1 MQQLATGLEPVMG
14 QPAITRLEQ
23 MYVIAKLEQGQYVYY
38 NQNTKKFSPKD
49 NHASKWTS
57 ISAAREALYKLEE
70 KQALKENL
78 LNSLTDEFQTQKAPV
93 VSDYSQKFI
102 RRSQEEVLAQVKE
115 TVLFLRHLD
124 EIAGLL
130 RKEISEAD
138 GAVLQDILH
147 LAELG
152 QPGIMGKVQIY
163 NCLSQSRIKRRKA
176 KDLLAIIAPLIPAED
191 NSIDLDKCNDALQNY
206 LKVASTRTYH
216 FKDEQL
222 KNNFKRYLEQSNGP
236 RGQVDDLCNR

>member
-57 ISAAREALYKLEE
+57 ISAARGALHKLEE

-78 LNSLTDEFQTQKAPV
+78 LNSLTDEFQTQKAPE

-115 TVLFLRHLD
+115 TVLFLRHLG

-152 QPGIMGKVQIY
+152 QPGIMEKVQIY

-191 NSIDLDKCNDALQNY
+191 NSIDLDRCNDDLQNY
-206 LKVASTRTYH
+206 LKVASARTYH

-222 KNNFKRYLEQSNGP
+222 KNNFKRYLEQSDGL
-236 RGQVDDLCNR
+236 RGQVDDLRDC

>member
-1 MQQLATGLEPVMG
+1 MTTDRKV
-14 QPAITRLEQ
+14 
-23 MYVIAKLEQGQYVYY
+23 V
-38 NQNTKKFSPKD
+38 S
-49 NHASKWTS
+49 
-57 ISAAREALYKLEE
+57 YKPLT
-70 KQALKENL
+70 LVRG
-78 LNSLTDEFQTQKAPV
+78 SWLTDEFQTQKAPE

-102 RRSQEEVLAQVKE
+102 SRDPKEVLAQVKE

-152 QPGIMGKVQIY
+152 QPGIMGKMQIY

-176 KDLLAIIAPLIPAED
+176 KDLLAIIVPLIPAED
-191 NSIDLDKCNDALQNY
+191 NSIDLDRCNDALQNY
-206 LKVASTRTYH
+206 LKVASNRTYH

-222 KNNFKRYLEQSNGP
+222 KNNFKRYLEQSDGL
-236 RGQVDDLCNR
+236 RGQVDDLCDC